1 MNVYKLVG
9 RQIEITE
16 ALKNYLDK
24 KMARLDRHFED
35 NAEARVV
42 LSMAQGARVERKA
55 KAEIQVNVPGGMV
68 RVEESDPD
76 MYAAIDRSIDRLEY
90 QLKRYKERHFQRIRQ
105 PAPEPVL
112 MGAGQAELEEEAAP
126 HIVRTKR
133 FNMKPM
139 TPEDA
144 AFEMEALGHD
154 FFVFRNSDTEQ
165 INVIYRRRD
174 GNYGLIEPTA

>member
-42 LSMAQGARVERKA
+42 LSLAQGPRVERKA

-90 QLKRYKERHFQRIRQ
+90 QLKRYKERHFQRTRQ
-105 PAPEPVL
+105 PLPEPVM
-112 MGAGQAELEEEAAP
+112 MGAGQAELEEEATP
-126 HIVRTKR
+126 RIVRTKR

-154 FFVFRNSDTEQ
+154 FFVFRNSETEQ